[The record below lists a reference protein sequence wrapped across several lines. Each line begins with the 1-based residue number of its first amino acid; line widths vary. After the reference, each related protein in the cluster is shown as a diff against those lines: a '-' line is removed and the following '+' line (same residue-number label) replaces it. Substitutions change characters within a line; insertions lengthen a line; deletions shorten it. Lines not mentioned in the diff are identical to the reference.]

1 MEIKSEEKNK
11 KQHVQLPNNMG
22 SDGLTANDLL
32 VYVSIK
38 RHMNNITKECFPS
51 QTLISQHSGLS
62 KPTIQKSITQ
72 LKNNGYLDVRKNGRK
87 NVYRFNSYRNFEP
100 FSYDF
105 LDNENLSSGEKAYIM
120 ITQQYMFKDEKGL
133 GKISYN
139 NLELGK
145 KINMSHDTIERYDK
159 GLERKGYMTL
169 LKTNKRSIDEGG
181 IVINEKFFHLDEL
194 GQAIVWT
201 LQNHEERI
209 ESTEKTTQLIL
220 KEMEEMKQRD
230 KALQELLMSN
240 GIDVSKLN
248 TNKEIIL

>member
-1 MEIKSEEKNK
+1 MEIKSD

-22 SDGLTANDLL
+22 KSGLTANDLL

-62 KPTIQKSITQ
+62 KPTIQKSINQ
-72 LKNNGYLDVRKNGRK
+72 LKKFGYLDVRKDGRK
-87 NVYRFNSYRNFEP
+87 NIYRFNSYKNFEP

-105 LDNENLSSGEKAYIM
+105 LDNSDLSSGEKAYIM
-120 ITQQYMFKDEKGL
+120 ISQQYMFKDEEGL
-133 GKISYN
+133 GKISYSN
-139 NLELGK
+139 TELGE

-169 LKTNKRSIDEGG
+169 VKTNKKSIEEGG
-181 IVINEKFFHLDEL
+181 IVVNEKFFHLDEL
-194 GQAIVWT
+194 GQAIIWT

-209 ESTEKTTQLIL
+209 ESTEKTVQMLLQKNQETENEIKQL
-220 KEMEEMKQRD
+220 KEMIK
-230 KALQELLMSN
+230 N
-240 GIDVSKLN
+240 TGIDISKL
-248 TNKEIIL
+248 TNNDITL